1 MDRYFDS
8 KTVMKGI
15 ERVVETQNLAGK
27 KLGDYVLRE
36 KLTSGGMA
44 HIWLGEDEKLQR
56 RAAIKV
62 LTSDMAGNDGVLR
75 ERFEREARA
84 IAQLEH
90 DSIVPIYQFGEQDKL
105 YFIAMRYIE
114 GNDLADEMKKYKERG
129 EKMPIERALMIL
141 GQVAEGLDHA
151 HKRGIIHRDVKP
163 SNILLRKHESG
174 ETGDKAVLSDFGL
187 VLWEDVDKTLGTAF
201 GTPRY
206 ISPEQ
211 ATDSQSAVPQ
221 SDIYSLAVIVYEI
234 VTGEVLFK
242 GNTPME
248 VALSH
253 ITEPPTPPRA
263 HNPNVP
269 QNAQIEILKAL
280 QKDSG
285 KRHKSAKEFID
296 ALKRAYDI
304 EKPPTE
310 SRASDTKP
318 ARKAASEPDTTTKDM
333 LDDSWESIPSAKPK
347 TPAKKDKAPS
357 KPKKDKA
364 PEPAPVVVEAK
375 KPETKKPDTKMADA
389 KVAELP
395 KVLEKAADKP
405 EKPAAGGLPL
415 PLIAGGAVAVIVVGI
430 ILYMMFGGGGGD
442 AGANANML
450 IHYNDNFIAII
461 NISENNSLNIA
472 NLRISGASG
481 ESEGRGWND
490 SSLAPGEC
498 VFMSK
503 TNVSADTMPNTWNCS
518 ANRPATTFQS
528 QLFWFAES
536 SGDTSFT
543 VKNGDS
549 SVQTCQTSGRAVG
562 RASGGECRVNWPDIQ
577 STEGE
582 GE

>member
-1 MDRYFDS
+1 MGRYSDS
-8 KTVMKGI
+8 KKSLKGNG
-15 ERVVETQNLAGK
+15 RVVETQNLAGK

-44 HIWLGEDEKLQR
+44 HIYLGEDEKLQR

-129 EKMPIERALMIL
+129 EKMPIERALNIL

-163 SNILLRKHESG
+163 SNILLRKSESG

-234 VTGEVLFK
+234 VTSEVLFK

-280 QKDSG
+280 QKDAG
-285 KRHKSAKEFID
+285 KRHKSAREFID

-310 SRASDTKP
+310 SRQSDTKP
-318 ARKAASEPDTTTKDM
+318 ARKTAAAAIESDTTTKDM
-333 LDDSWESIPSAKPK
+333 LDDSWDAIPSAKPK
-347 TPAKKDKAPS
+347 TSGKKDKAPA
-357 KPKKDKA
+357 KGKQEKA
-364 PEPAPVVVEAK
+364 STPAPVVVEVKKAEAPKVESK
-375 KPETKKPDTKMADA
+375 KPEAPKVEPKKADA
-389 KVAELP
+389 P
-395 KVLEKAADKP
+395 KTDKP
-405 EKPAAGGLPL
+405 AGSLPI
-415 PLIAGGAVAVIVVGI
+415 PMIAGGAVGLIVVGI
-430 ILYMMFGGGGGD
+430 ILYMIFGGGGGGNG
-442 AGANANML
+442 GANANML
-450 IHYNDNFIAII
+450 LSYNDNFIAII
-461 NISENNSLNIA
+461 NISENNTLNIA
-472 NLRISGASG
+472 NLRITGSS
-481 ESEGRGWND
+481 SDREGRNFGTN
-490 SSLAPGEC
+490 LAPNAC

-503 TNVSADTMPNTWNCS
+503 TNVSVDTMPAAWNCTGR
-518 ANRPATTFQS
+518 AVTTFQA

-536 SGDTSFT
+536 ESDTSFT
-543 VKNGDS
+543 VYNGN
-549 SVQTCQTSGRAVG
+549 SVVATCQTTGRAVNF
-562 RASGGECRVNWPDIQ
+562 AGGNECRINWPDQQ
-577 STEGE
+577 SPEGE
-582 GE
+582 E